1 MLSFDITDRNIRIVK
16 GVEGSGKI
24 KISSAATLNV
34 EEGLIVNGHVKDI
47 PNIATLINGVL
58 KKNKMPDKEA
68 IVSLSSNLTI
78 FKELTVAKPAKMQ
91 DMQKVV
97 KQQMQSALNLDDSF
111 SITYI
116 IVGDSEEKGDSGES
130 MIKVLATAC
139 PYEIVNSYREVFKLL
154 GISLKSVMVGCNCI
168 TKVLLADTKI
178 KTKMPLLAVQIDNNF
193 ISLNLYEDSQLSF
206 SRFASIDPADYNNS
220 PDYVFEA
227 VTENIFRML
236 QFQRSRNTGEVVEN
250 VVLYGDTHDYVK
262 LTDELEK
269 MDLSVSLINVP
280 PQIHGHENLEFSL
293 YANAI
298 GAMFKRNKDTE
309 KINLLE
315 TELGAAV
322 KRAGGSSASTAN
334 NQAGLLVMLGCIVG
348 AAAIAGGAWFAMN
361 MINNGV
367 KSDISETQAYIA
379 SKQPELDYRED
390 LLEIKANVDAYN
402 TKIVNARDAFYS
414 QPVINGDKYET
425 IQAILD
431 ATADELSL
439 DDCYITTPSY
449 SNGTMSFSVTAAGS
463 GKEVQKLPSI
473 FIDHLIDENY
483 EGNKGYYH
491 TATYSGYSV
500 VITQEVI
507 EREDEEGNR
516 TTSKG
521 DEIETVTFSVTV
533 AINGRKS
540 AYNPAIKTEFET
552 ESEAETETEAEA
564 E

>member
-111 SITYI
+111 SITYV
-116 IVGDSEEKGDSGES
+116 IVGDSEEKGDSGEA

-322 KRAGGSSASTAN
+322 KRAGSSSASSTAN

-348 AAAIAGGAWFAMN
+348 AAVIAGGAWLAMN

-367 KSDISETQAYIA
+367 KSDISETQSYIE
-379 SKQPELDYRED
+379 SKQPELDYREA
-390 LLEIKANVDAYN
+390 LLLIKTNVDAYN

-425 IQAILD
+425 IQEVLD
-431 ATADELSL
+431 ATAGELSL
-439 DDCYITTPSY
+439 DDCYITLPSY

-463 GKEVQKLPSI
+463 EEAVQKLPSI

-500 VITQEVI
+500 SITQETI
-507 EREDEEGNR
+507 EGEDAEGNR

-521 DEIETVTFSVTV
+521 DEIETATFAVTV
-533 AINGRKS
+533 AINGRES
-540 AYNPAIKTEFET
+540 AYKPMADNTTET
-552 ESEAETETEAEA
+552 ESETEAEA

>member
-1 MLSFDITDRNIRIVK
+1 MISFDITDRNIRIVK

-91 DMQKVV
+91 DMPKVV

-111 SITYI
+111 SITYA
-116 IVGDSEEKGDSGES
+116 IVGDSEEKSDAGEA
-130 MIKVLATAC
+130 MVKVLATAC

-193 ISLNLYEDSQLSF
+193 ISLNLYEQSQLSF

-269 MDLSVSLINVP
+269 LDLNVSLINVP

-315 TELGAAV
+315 TELGVAM
-322 KRAGGSSASTAN
+322 KRAGGSSAGSGN
-334 NQAGLLVMLGCIVG
+334 NQAGLITLLGCVVG
-348 AAAIAGGAWFAMN
+348 AAVIAGGAWLVLNIMN
-361 MINNGV
+361 NNV
-367 KSDISETQAYIA
+367 VSDIEEVQSFIDDPATKA
-379 SKQPELDYRED
+379 KLTYRD
-390 LLEIKANVDAYN
+390 RLLGIQENVNAYN

-414 QPVINGDKYET
+414 QPVINSDKYET
-425 IQAILD
+425 IQAVLD

-439 DDCYITTPSY
+439 DDAYISTPSY
-449 SNGTMSFSVTAAGS
+449 GSGTMSFSVAAAGS
-463 GKEVQKLPSI
+463 KDWVQKLPSL
-473 FIDHLIDENY
+473 FIDHLIDEDY
-483 EGNKGYYH
+483 EDNKGYYYN
-491 TATYSGYSV
+491 ATYSGYSV
-500 VITQEVI
+500 SIQEETI
-507 EREDEEGNR
+507 ESEDEEGNR
-516 TTSKG
+516 TSSKG
-521 DEIETVTFSVTV
+521 DEIETVSFSVTV
-533 AINGRKS
+533 ALNGRES
-540 AYNPAIKTEFET
+540 AYKPAAE
-552 ESEAETETEAEA
+552 ESGSEAEA

>member
-78 FKELTVAKPAKMQ
+78 FKELTVTKPSKMQ
-91 DMQKVV
+91 DMPKVV
-97 KQQMQSALNLDDSF
+97 KQQMQSALNLDESF
-111 SITYI
+111 SITYA
-116 IVGDSEEKGDSGES
+116 IVGDSEEKSDAGES

-193 ISLNLYEDSQLSF
+193 ISLNLYEQSQLSF

-236 QFQRSRNTGEVVEN
+236 QFQRTRNTGEVVEN

-269 MDLSVSLINVP
+269 LDLNVSLINVP

-315 TELGAAV
+315 TELGVAM
-322 KRAGGSSASTAN
+322 KRAGGSSAGSGN
-334 NQAGLLVMLGCIVG
+334 NQAGLITLLGCVVG
-348 AAAIAGGAWFAMN
+348 AAVIAGGAWLVLNVMN
-361 MINNGV
+361 NNV
-367 KSDISETQAYIA
+367 VSDIEEVQSFIDDPATKAKLAYR
-379 SKQPELDYRED
+379 DR
-390 LLEIKANVDAYN
+390 LLGIQENVNAYN

-425 IQAILD
+425 IQAVLD
-431 ATADELSL
+431 ATAEELSL
-439 DDCYITTPSY
+439 DDAYISTPSY
-449 SNGTMSFSVTAAGS
+449 GSGTMSFSVAAAGS
-463 GKEVQKLPSI
+463 KDWVQKLPSL
-473 FIDHLIDENY
+473 FIDNLTAEDY
-483 EGNKGYYH
+483 EGNKGYYYN
-491 TATYSGYSV
+491 ATYSGYSV
-500 VITQEVI
+500 SIQEETI
-507 EREDEEGNR
+507 ESEDEEGNR
-516 TTSKG
+516 TSSKG
-521 DEIETVTFSVTV
+521 DEIETVSFSVTV
-533 AINGRKS
+533 ALNGRES
-540 AYNPAIKTEFET
+540 AYKPAAEES
-552 ESEAETETEAEA
+552 ESEAEAE
-564 E
+564 